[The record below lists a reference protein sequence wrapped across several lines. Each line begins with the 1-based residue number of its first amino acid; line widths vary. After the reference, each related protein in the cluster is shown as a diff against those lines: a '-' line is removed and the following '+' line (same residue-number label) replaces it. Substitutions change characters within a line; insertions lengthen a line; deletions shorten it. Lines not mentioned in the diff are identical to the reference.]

1 MFAAPS
7 VKYSQ
12 SAEFERVKPGGGG
25 VPGSS
30 VEVKSIA
37 AVVGDE
43 ESIAESGNGD
53 SR

>member
-43 ESIAESGNGD
+43 SIAESGNGD

>member
-12 SAEFERVKPGGGG
+12 SVGSERVKPGGGG

-37 AVVGDE
+37 GVWVEGINRRVG
-43 ESIAESGNGD
+43 GW
-53 SR
+53 